1 MSIIISVITF
11 LFPLVFFPAISNPVF
26 SAKNYFLAGA
36 VALLLIFAGVNLI
49 KKDKLKYSIAP
60 LDIFVI
66 LFLIANIIS
75 WYFLPRGA
83 KARSLIQPMGLG
95 SVISL
100 TFLYFLV
107 GHSKISENIKYII
120 YSLTASG
127 AVLSI
132 LSVILFVLPETYSAG
147 WVRYLNFLTFG
158 NPLILSQFLVLVAI
172 VLIAKVVK
180 EVNSQGGIKQWW
192 MAAAA
197 VILLVGTGVTIYR
210 TIQLKPAFLDWF
222 SSWATTVETFKRRPL
237 FGTGPANFNTA
248 FNRFR
253 PREFNLGDNWNMRF
267 NSAHSWFLQV
277 WSELG
282 IIGLAAVVLLLIRS
296 LKAGKEKQTIR
307 YGLIGL
313 WILLILFPG
322 NLISLFLLFLGLGLI
337 REKRS
342 QKEFNL
348 MIGEKGQNG
357 APYLTGGILIAAG
370 FFGAYYIYQLFMPE
384 FTFYKAVKAASENKG
399 AETYDLQRKAINQNR
414 FIQSYRISFSQTN
427 LALASNM
434 IRQAQEQNQQLTE
447 EQIGQVQQ
455 LTSQAVNEAKA
466 AVALEPQNVSGW
478 ENLAQIYRQLINTAE
493 NADQWSIS
501 AYQQAIGLNS
511 INPRLRV
518 DYGGLLFAFE
528 QYEEAAKQFE
538 IAVNLKNDYANAW
551 YNWAHA
557 LRQQNKLQGA
567 VERLQQAL
575 NLVDRNSDEYEKV
588 KAELEEWRA
597 ELDEEGPS
605 EVEPVEEEGEITRPE
620 PLPSPPIDEPIQLPD
635 DAAPPLEEG
644 TTAPEEEE
652 VTDEE
657 EPEPTETPSP
667 EPTEE
672 EASSPEETE

>member
-1 MSIIISVITF
+1 
-11 LFPLVFFPAISNPVF
+11 
-26 SAKNYFLAGA
+26 
-36 VALLLIFAGVNLI
+36 
-49 KKDKLKYSIAP
+49 
-60 LDIFVI
+60 
-66 LFLIANIIS
+66 
-75 WYFLPRGA
+75 
-83 KARSLIQPMGLG
+83 
-95 SVISL
+95 
-100 TFLYFLV
+100 
-107 GHSKISENIKYII
+107 
-120 YSLTASG
+120 
-127 AVLSI
+127 
-132 LSVILFVLPETYSAG
+132 
-147 WVRYLNFLTFG
+147 
-158 NPLILSQFLVLVAI
+158 
-172 VLIAKVVK
+172 
-180 EVNSQGGIKQWW
+180 
-192 MAAAA
+192 
-197 VILLVGTGVTIYR
+197 
-210 TIQLKPAFLDWF
+210 
-222 SSWATTVETFKRRPL
+222 
-237 FGTGPANFNTA
+237 
-248 FNRFR
+248 
-253 PREFNLGDNWNMRF
+253 
-267 NSAHSWFLQV
+267 
-277 WSELG
+277 
-282 IIGLAAVVLLLIRS
+282 
-296 LKAGKEKQTIR
+296 
-307 YGLIGL
+307 
-313 WILLILFPG
+313 
-322 NLISLFLLFLGLGLI
+322 
-337 REKRS
+337 
-342 QKEFNL
+342 
-348 MIGEKGQNG
+348 
-357 APYLTGGILIAAG
+357 
-370 FFGAYYIYQLFMPE
+370 MPE